1 LDKLGG
7 IQISRYLPKRAGRLF
22 YIRVGTVTVAEH
34 CQIAIQQ
41 RLSVAVRDY
50 LAQSHPNSV
59 QPFLRQQNYHLCVP
73 HLTNNTKTI
82 SLFNEASILELRLP
96 LLLQESPEALLNG
109 GAIRALITFFLY
121 Q

>member
-1 LDKLGG
+1 MDKLGG

-50 LAQSHPNSV
+50 LAQSYPNSV
-59 QPFLRQQNYHLCVP
+59 QPFLRQQN
-73 HLTNNTKTI
+73 TKTI
-82 SLFNEASILELRLP
+82 SLFNQASILERKLP